1 MNTSME
7 GGKLLAEG
15 GYGCVFRPGINCN
28 GSMMTTKKYVSKIQ
42 PFDKSAKNEIEIGK
56 IIQTINGYINHFS
69 PVVKNCSINI
79 ATIRDED
86 KNKCTIFK
94 KKKTKKFILMKLLF
108 INGEDFI
115 DYMIKH
121 KNSVQIVDN
130 IINSYNHM
138 LRALSMLIGKKL
150 VHYDLKGTNILFD
163 ETKQAPLLID
173 FGLSIQVDK
182 INMENLK
189 NFFYVFA
196 PQYYVWPLEVHYLSF
211 ILHKK
216 KNPEL
221 KDLKMIVNIF
231 IKNNKALTKNFSP
244 NFIKKYN
251 EKCLKQLKIYNALP
265 YMQRLEKI
273 VNYWTTFDNYSLSIM
288 YLKFI
293 SYINLGKY
301 PNNQFIIFFSQLLLK
316 NIDPNPANRLSII
329 ENIHTFNG
337 FLHKKNINNFIT
349 FEQIAHLFVKKRDDI
364 SHALKL
370 ERNSSIKETKSMK
383 AMFKRQLIS
392 H

>member
-1 MNTSME
+1 
-7 GGKLLAEG
+7 
-15 GYGCVFRPGINCN
+15 
-28 GSMMTTKKYVSKIQ
+28 
-42 PFDKSAKNEIEIGK
+42 
-56 IIQTINGYINHFS
+56 
-69 PVVKNCSINI
+69 
-79 ATIRDED
+79 
-86 KNKCTIFK
+86 
-94 KKKTKKFILMKLLF
+94 
-108 INGEDFI
+108 
-115 DYMIKH
+115 
-121 KNSVQIVDN
+121 
-130 IINSYNHM
+130 M
-138 LRALSMLIGKKL
+138 L
-150 VHYDLKGTNILFD
+150 
-163 ETKQAPLLID
+163 
-173 FGLSIQVDK
+173 
-182 INMENLK
+182 
-189 NFFYVFA
+189 
-196 PQYYVWPLEVHYLSF
+196 HYL
-211 ILHKK
+211 
-216 KNPEL
+216 
-221 KDLKMIVNIF
+221 
-231 IKNNKALTKNFSP
+231 
-244 NFIKKYN
+244 

-337 FLHKKNINNFIT
+337 FLHKKNINNFVT

>member
-15 GYGCVFRPGINCN
+15 GYGCVFSPGINCN

-69 PVVKNCSINI
+69 PVIKNCSINI

-94 KKKTKKFILMKLLF
+94 KKKTKKFILMKLLY

-121 KNSVQIVDN
+121 KNSVQIVNN

-138 LRALSMLIGKKL
+138 LRALSMLIGKKII
-150 VHYDLKGTNILFD
+150 HYDLKGTNILFD

-196 PQYYVWPLEVHYLSF
+196 PQYYVWPLEVHYISY

-216 KNPEL
+216 KEPVL
-221 KDLKMIVNIF
+221 KDLKMITNMF

-251 EKCLKQLKIYNALP
+251 EKCLTQLKIYNALP
-265 YMQRLEKI
+265 YIQRLEKI
-273 VNYWTTFDNYSLSIM
+273 VNYWNTFDNYSLSIM

-293 SYINLGKY
+293 NYINLGKY
-301 PNNQFIIFFSQLLLK
+301 PNNPFIIFFSQLLLK

-383 AMFKRQLIS
+383 AVFKKALIS